1 MLSLKMFGMEFSR
14 DIEMCLEHLHKGGL
28 ILYPTD
34 TVWGIGCDARNDE
47 AVYKIIQAKNRPE
60 TKSFVILVKDMET
73 VAMHAD
79 APSPAMI
86 AFAQKNEKPV
96 TFILN
101 HAVNLS
107 SSVIG
112 PDGSVAIRIPQDDF
126 CKSLLSAYGYPIVST
141 SANLSGQ
148 PTPAFF
154 DEIRPEIRH
163 SVDYIVKYRQQ
174 DRNHRSGSTIIR
186 EGVDGEIVVIRP

>member
-1 MLSLKMFGMEFSR
+1 MEFSH
-14 DIEMCLEHLHKGGL
+14 DIDACLECLHSGGL

-47 AVYKIIQAKNRPE
+47 AVQSIIHVKNRPDS
-60 TKSFVILVKDMET
+60 KSFVILVKDMES

-79 APSPAMI
+79 VPSPAMI

-126 CKSLLSAYGYPIVST
+126 CKSLLSTYGHPIVST

-154 DEIRPEIRH
+154 DEISSEIRH
-163 SVDYIVKYRQQ
+163 AVDYIVSFRQD
-174 DRNHRSGSTIIR
+174 DRSQRSGSTIIR
-186 EGVDGEIVVIRP
+186 EGADGEIVVIRP